1 MNIALFKMFSNCII
15 GLACMVAFFAITGE
29 QGLLKLMSVNSELR
43 NIELQNHE
51 IETQIFDLQNKIY
64 AIKYDDGT
72 LERVARE
79 ELGLAKP
86 DERLYTFK

>member
-1 MNIALFKMFSNCII
+1 MNTSLFKMFSNCIL
-15 GLACMVAFFAITGE
+15 GLACMVVVFAVAGE

-64 AIKYDDGT
+64 AIKYDNGT
-72 LERVARE
+72 LERVVRE

-86 DERLYTFK
+86 DEMLYTFK

>member
-1 MNIALFKMFSNCII
+1 
-15 GLACMVAFFAITGE
+15 MVAFFAITGE
-29 QGLLKLMSVNSELR
+29 QGLLKLMSVNSER
-43 NIELQNHE
+43 TNIELQNHE

-72 LERVARE
+72 LEHIVRE

>member
-1 MNIALFKMFSNCII
+1 MNASLFKMFSNCIL
-15 GLACMVAFFAITGE
+15 GLACMVAFLSFVGE

-64 AIKYDDGT
+64 AIKYDNGT
-72 LERVARE
+72 LERVVRE

-86 DERLYTFK
+86 DEMLYTFK

>member
-1 MNIALFKMFSNCII
+1 MFSNCIL
-15 GLACMVAFFAITGE
+15 GLSCMVTFFAFAGE
-29 QGLLKLMSVNSELR
+29 QGLLRLMSVNSELR

-72 LERVARE
+72 LERVVRE
-79 ELGLAKP
+79 DLGLAKP

>member
-1 MNIALFKMFSNCII
+1 
-15 GLACMVAFFAITGE
+15 MVAFFSLAGE
-29 QGLLKLMSVNSELR
+29 EGLLKLMSVNSELR

-64 AIKYDDGT
+64 AIRHDDGT
-72 LERVARE
+72 LERIVRE